1 MLAFVPARDAH
12 LLLAIPA
19 LPFFPGPS
27 GVSLLR
33 LFLAEPLPIV
43 VLSGA
48 KHNIF
53 CALFMTFLA
62 KFPDYSHSKIPLRSR
77 QIYRVVIKQNVSS
90 LITDDTNIPDAV
102 NEDLAADLL
111 FDCKHSHR
119 PGYLLIIAHQQFF
132 AAVLQPFIHWP
143 FSQYRRGCD
152 QLAQRFTGVAD
163 SLQYLC
169 LHRAGRELSHHIMT
183 F

>member
-1 MLAFVPARDAH
+1 MIKNPLASRRANTDVQEKRSLTLWQIFVGYWLTRWMQIKKVAAANHLQQPHEIFMRILFHQEYIWSLHRQNPHLQMMVFVPARDAH

-77 QIYRVVIKQNVSS
+77 QI
-90 LITDDTNIPDAV
+90 
-102 NEDLAADLL
+102 
-111 FDCKHSHR
+111 
-119 PGYLLIIAHQQFF
+119 
-132 AAVLQPFIHWP
+132 
-143 FSQYRRGCD
+143 
-152 QLAQRFTGVAD
+152 
-163 SLQYLC
+163 
-169 LHRAGRELSHHIMT
+169 
-183 F
+183 

>member
-1 MLAFVPARDAH
+1 MIEDPPTSRRTNTDVQEKRSSTVWQIFIGYWLTCWMQIKKAATANHLQQPHEIFMRILFLQEYIWSLHRQNPHPQMMVFVPARDAH

-77 QIYRVVIKQNVSS
+77 QI
-90 LITDDTNIPDAV
+90 
-102 NEDLAADLL
+102 
-111 FDCKHSHR
+111 
-119 PGYLLIIAHQQFF
+119 
-132 AAVLQPFIHWP
+132 
-143 FSQYRRGCD
+143 
-152 QLAQRFTGVAD
+152 
-163 SLQYLC
+163 
-169 LHRAGRELSHHIMT
+169 
-183 F
+183 